1 MRRKRLL
8 CSRGYQP
15 KSSWPIRPM
24 TPIICAKPSLPK
36 ARSPSSPITRHARSN
51 IRSTSISMPS
61 AISSNAASQS
71 SSNSGVSQPASKRQ
85 PEITLPSSL
94 LLPSSYGCDKC
105 PHDLALQF
113 HFSLEVRSLCFG
125 LVSASPERP
134 CDDASGLDAAVRE
147 LEGDTTDFLDRPAD
161 QERRLIDRRGNV
173 FLGPTAAALA
183 R

>member
-1 MRRKRLL
+1 MR
-8 CSRGYQP
+8 P
-15 KSSWPIRPM
+15 HP
-24 TPIICAKPSLPK
+24 
-36 ARSPSSPITRHARSN
+36 SPSWAHRDFTARRL
-51 IRSTSISMPS
+51 IRD
-61 AISSNAASQS
+61 AFA
-71 SSNSGVSQPASKRQ
+71 VR
-85 PEITLPSSL
+85 ER
-94 LLPSSYGCDKC
+94 
-105 PHDLALQF
+105 LALQL

-134 CDDASGLDAAVRE
+134 CDNASGLDAALHE

>member
-1 MRRKRLL
+1 MPGGVAVPEARYAAADATASGARKLGKLSGYRL
-8 CSRGYQP
+8 
-15 KSSWPIRPM
+15 
-24 TPIICAKPSLPK
+24 
-36 ARSPSSPITRHARSN
+36 
-51 IRSTSISMPS
+51 
-61 AISSNAASQS
+61 
-71 SSNSGVSQPASKRQ
+71 
-85 PEITLPSSL
+85 TLQL
-94 LLPSSYGCDKC
+94 
-105 PHDLALQF
+105 

-134 CDDASGLDAAVRE
+134 CDNASGLDAALHE

>member
-1 MRRKRLL
+1 MTSTVIALH
-8 CSRGYQP
+8 CSVQAGNGYISP
-15 KSSWPIRPM
+15 
-24 TPIICAKPSLPK
+24 KPSVK
-36 ARSPSSPITRHARSN
+36 AIAFSLRPVQRV
-51 IRSTSISMPS
+51 
-61 AISSNAASQS
+61 
-71 SSNSGVSQPASKRQ
+71 SG
-85 PEITLPSSL
+85 L
-94 LLPSSYGCDKC
+94 G
-105 PHDLALQF
+105 LALQL

-134 CDDASGLDAAVRE
+134 CDNASGLDAALHE

>member
-1 MRRKRLL
+1 MLAFQRPAQPSPTLGDAL
-8 CSRGYQP
+8 NGGYP
-15 KSSWPIRPM
+15 Y
-24 TPIICAKPSLPK
+24 LE
-36 ARSPSSPITRHARSN
+36 
-51 IRSTSISMPS
+51 
-61 AISSNAASQS
+61 
-71 SSNSGVSQPASKRQ
+71 V
-85 PEITLPSSL
+85 
-94 LLPSSYGCDKC
+94 KC
-105 PHDLALQF
+105 LALQL

-134 CDDASGLDAAVRE
+134 CDDASGLDAALRE

>member
-1 MRRKRLL
+1 MNQL
-8 CSRGYQP
+8 P
-15 KSSWPIRPM
+15 KSVVREIR
-24 TPIICAKPSLPK
+24 TP
-36 ARSPSSPITRHARSN
+36 RSVGAGGGRPPPATRWALSN
-51 IRSTSISMPS
+51 ERPY
-61 AISSNAASQS
+61 
-71 SSNSGVSQPASKRQ
+71 R
-85 PEITLPSSL
+85 E
-94 LLPSSYGCDKC
+94 
-105 PHDLALQF
+105 

-134 CDDASGLDAAVRE
+134 CDDASGLDAALRE

>member
-1 MRRKRLL
+1 L
-8 CSRGYQP
+8 
-15 KSSWPIRPM
+15 
-24 TPIICAKPSLPK
+24 
-36 ARSPSSPITRHARSN
+36 
-51 IRSTSISMPS
+51 
-61 AISSNAASQS
+61 
-71 SSNSGVSQPASKRQ
+71 GVSQNESVHPKLESQ
-85 PEITLPSSL
+85 PSPDENPESQQT
-94 LLPSSYGCDKC
+94 
-105 PHDLALQF
+105 LALQL

-134 CDDASGLDAAVRE
+134 CDNASGLDAALHE